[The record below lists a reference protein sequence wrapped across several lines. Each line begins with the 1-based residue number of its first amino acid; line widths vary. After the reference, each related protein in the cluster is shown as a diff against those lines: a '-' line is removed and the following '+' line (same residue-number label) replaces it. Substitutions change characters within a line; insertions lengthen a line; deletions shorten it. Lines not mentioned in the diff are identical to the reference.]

1 MIRTLSIR
9 LLDDTR
15 EVPKLVALGVSESAA
30 GSLLWFFNVHNVMLQ
45 PMFAINI
52 ISKWNILFPWWLLQ
66 FDSSCLVPHD
76 YHWRLLYFRCMRW
89 SPARMALVHQRFY
102 GHLGSGRDEIL
113 PICNRRHF
121 QWLPKRDLW
130 LLGPKLIDYESSI
143 LL

>member
-52 ISKWNILFPWWLLQ
+52 ISK
-66 FDSSCLVPHD
+66 
-76 YHWRLLYFRCMRW
+76 
-89 SPARMALVHQRFY
+89 
-102 GHLGSGRDEIL
+102 
-113 PICNRRHF
+113 
-121 QWLPKRDLW
+121 
-130 LLGPKLIDYESSI
+130 
-143 LL
+143 